1 MSAKV
6 HSKKW
11 ISEETSEE
19 EEAFSHGREM
29 EAICYAV
36 TKVILDLDNKWKGS
50 LRKSTSHTLSNRS
63 YIMELVNIQ
72 DTRCVLDNFSSFKT
86 LKFQV
91 LDQIIEYLSK
101 LVKSFYKLNP
111 KLARLK
117 RDNGL
122 VESKHEHAFD
132 QLCGSRFIM
141 LQAVSGLITTI
152 LSTCLH
158 REDSRK
164 MIECCLSLVSIYNHL
179 IGLSSKKFAAKFNVC
194 SNTYPSTIS
203 ETKNITLTKI
213 VQILAKSR
221 VEINCHRLI
230 NCLVKVYKP
239 EDNSDNE
246 SSSSTAESLEIYHTL
261 TKHIT
266 PPTSTIS
273 REMTVE
279 KRREAFIEN
288 KKAKMKQAQSLIEV
302 KNKQNKKLS
311 DILNA
316 QNSDCDITYA
326 SLLTN
331 ECVLEHIFS
340 NEENVNGILQSEEMY
355 IEILLDTVANM
366 SAPLLGTNGTRKLK
380 SGRIQA
386 SKKAAHKVTE
396 YYQNILWGD
405 VGSCLEHILLWWSSY
420 PLAIR
425 SPNTSQNLREWLFG
439 TFNVHN
445 TPELILSALRILAD
459 ALGCHVT
466 TTSWD
471 KHFGATLTTNLTAT
485 SLKLHPELS
494 LYVTESTVS
503 GSNFALMLHEL
514 VTLNNQ
520 CEVTWDYILGAPIED
535 LPIVEQI
542 PILHRLDH
550 SIHTYRLWCLAE
562 TRRLAGLWAVDDF
575 FRVAHNDMRACMEQ
589 LLGLRFADHGAAI
602 EAGEWDRGP
611 RPTDFFRVAHNDM
624 RACMEQLLGLRFA
637 DHGAAIEAGKIG
649 VHENVCAK
657 MREKLV
663 SEVKVNIQK
672 LKEATEEIV
681 IVLSSVCATTSLAHL
696 TMIFPRPAAWR
707 RVTHPP
713 RLDHSIYV
721 HEFLKTVFVL
731 SSVCATTSLAHLTMI
746 FPRPAAWRRVTH
758 PPRLDHSIYVHE
770 FLNKML
776 LPVIKATDDITTLNM
791 VLRIMCESWLHHI
804 YVAKVRFSKEA
815 AAQLLADFNE
825 VRNWLNDCNPLSNLA
840 KKQMLQ
846 NEVLRRCEGVGR
858 LLLHAPG
865 DLISMQDST
874 MQASQH
880 VRKDDKEN
888 DSPEQLMPAEM
899 YVPNQK
905 QWLTLRA
912 GRLSGPLALTCCVAL
927 S

>member
-1 MSAKV
+1 
-6 HSKKW
+6 
-11 ISEETSEE
+11 
-19 EEAFSHGREM
+19 
-29 EAICYAV
+29 
-36 TKVILDLDNKWKGS
+36 
-50 LRKSTSHTLSNRS
+50 
-63 YIMELVNIQ
+63 
-72 DTRCVLDNFSSFKT
+72 
-86 LKFQV
+86 
-91 LDQIIEYLSK
+91 
-101 LVKSFYKLNP
+101 
-111 KLARLK
+111 
-117 RDNGL
+117 
-122 VESKHEHAFD
+122 
-132 QLCGSRFIM
+132 M
-141 LQAVSGLITTI
+141 LQAVGSLITTI

-164 MIECCLSLVSIYNHL
+164 MIESSLSLVSLYNQL
-179 IGLSSKKFAAKFNVC
+179 IGLSSKKFASKFNVC
-194 SNTYPSTIS
+194 SNTYPNTIS

-213 VQILAKSR
+213 VQVLSKSR

-239 EDNSDNE
+239 ENSSDNE

-266 PPTSTIS
+266 PPTSTVS
-273 REMTVE
+273 RDMTVE
-279 KRREAFIEN
+279 KRREAFTDN
-288 KKAKMKQAQSLIEV
+288 RKAKMKQAQSLVEL
-302 KNKQNKKLS
+302 KNQHNKKIS
-311 DILNA
+311 AILIGV
-316 QNSDCDITYA
+316 NSDCDVTYA
-326 SLLTN
+326 SLLTS
-331 ECVLEHIFS
+331 ECVLENIFS
-340 NEENVNGILQSEEMY
+340 NEENVNGILQSEELY

-366 SAPLLGTNGTRKLK
+366 SATLLGPNGVRKLK
-380 SGRIQA
+380 SGRVQA

-405 VGSCLEHILLWWSSY
+405 VGSCLEHIILWWSSF

-425 SPNTSQNLREWLFG
+425 SPSTSQNLREWLFG
-439 TFNVHN
+439 TFNVNN

-471 KHFGATLTTNLTAT
+471 KHFGATLTTNLKPT
-485 SLKLHPELS
+485 SLEVHPDLS
-494 LYVTESTVS
+494 LYVRECTVS
-503 GSNFALMLHEL
+503 GASFALMLQEL

-562 TRRLAGLWAVDDF
+562 TRRLANMWEMDDF
-575 FRVAHNDMRACMEQ
+575 FRIAHNDMQTCMEQ
-589 LLGLRFADHGAAI
+589 LLNLRFADHTATI
-602 EAGEWDRGP
+602 EE
-611 RPTDFFRVAHNDM
+611 
-624 RACMEQLLGLRFA
+624 
-637 DHGAAIEAGKIG
+637 GKIG

-672 LKEATEEIV
+672 LKEAREEIV
-681 IVLSSVCATTSLAHL
+681 SVLSAVCGTTSLAHL
-696 TMIFPRPAAWR
+696 SMSFPRAAAWR
-707 RVTHPP
+707 RRGRPP
-713 RLDHSIYV
+713 CAAAAAYVRHFLD
-721 HEFLKTVFVL
+721 
-731 SSVCATTSLAHLTMI
+731 
-746 FPRPAAWRRVTH
+746 
-758 PPRLDHSIYVHE
+758 
-770 FLNKML
+770 KML
-776 LPVIKATDDITTLNM
+776 LPVVNATQDVTTLNM

-804 YVAKVRFSKEA
+804 YVAKVRFTKEA
-815 AAQLLADFNE
+815 ALQLLADFNE
-825 VRNWLNDCNPLSNLA
+825 VRNWLNECKPLPAAA

-874 MQASQH
+874 LQSVQNIK
-880 VRKDDKEN
+880 KDES

-912 GRLSGPLALTCCVAL
+912 TKLKGPLAFSLCCMVL
-927 S
+927 C

>member
-50 LRKSTSHTLSNRS
+50 LSKSTSHTLSNRS
-63 YIMELVNIQ
+63 YIMELVNI
-72 DTRCVLDNFSSFKT
+72 
-86 LKFQV
+86 QV

-602 EAGEWDRGP
+602 EAG
-611 RPTDFFRVAHNDM
+611 
-624 RACMEQLLGLRFA
+624 
-637 DHGAAIEAGKIG
+637 KIG

-672 LKEATEEIV
+672 LKEATEEI
-681 IVLSSVCATTSLAHL
+681 
-696 TMIFPRPAAWR
+696 
-707 RVTHPP
+707 
-713 RLDHSIYV
+713 
-721 HEFLKTVFVL
+721 VFVL